1 MIDYVQQPA
10 LSALVILAQ
19 YYGISAN
26 PADIIHQFSDNT
38 TGDLNEIEWMLAA
51 KKLELKVK
59 AVKQPLDRLSM
70 ITLPVLVWCDT
81 PLI

>member
-38 TGDLNEIEWMLAA
+38 TGDLNEIEWMLAD
-51 KKLELKVK
+51 KEIRIKGKSCKTTFRSIVNDNTSCFGM
-59 AVKQPLDRLSM
+59 VRY
-70 ITLPVLVWCDT
+70 